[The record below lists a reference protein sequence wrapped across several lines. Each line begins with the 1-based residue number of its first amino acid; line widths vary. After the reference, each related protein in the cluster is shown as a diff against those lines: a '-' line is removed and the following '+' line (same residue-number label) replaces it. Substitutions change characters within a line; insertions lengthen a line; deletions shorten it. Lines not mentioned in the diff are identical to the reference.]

1 MEITKKKLKKM
12 FPSLAEE
19 MSAGESRVG
28 VNSVRTDTEAAEKA
42 HARKLA
48 QYSPDVIDFIR
59 RCDTVTQAEE
69 VIRFMEKRGEIDKEH
84 ASKLRKQLRKKG
96 VRSFGGKKEN
106 DYYLKHGHRLE
117 HAPP

>member
-1 MEITKKKLKKM
+1 MEFRKNKFEKM

-19 MSAGESRVG
+19 MSAEESRVG

-42 HARKLA
+42 HAHKFTH
-48 QYSPDVIDFIR
+48 YSPDVIDFIR
-59 RCDTVTQAEE
+59 RCDTVNQAEE
-69 VIRFMEKRGEIDKEH
+69 VIRYTEKRGEIDREY

-106 DYYLKHGHRLE
+106 DYYLKHGHR
-117 HAPP
+117 